1 MPRKGKEFELAYKWL
16 YELDKSKYK
25 VSSPG
30 WVYDKTIKRKRE
42 IDVLIEYQD
51 ENGDLRKISVECRDR
66 KSTEN
71 AMWIEQ
77 LKTKRED
84 LELDFIIA
92 ITTNKFTKGAI
103 LKARYHGII
112 IEEAE
117 YINTKIIE
125 KISREFIVDFLFL
138 KFEVQE
144 INFLINNS
152 IKSFKEIFNSI
163 NWIYQNELLNF
174 LNKDYY
180 FYIDPH
186 IIMNDNN
193 FDTDSFFKYT
203 ENSFITQS
211 NDVVFEDNCPP
222 IIKNLGIKR
231 MYISI
236 KIIPFKSS
244 LPLNKSLSVF
254 EVNPKKNKKYS
265 AFFGSDEEYI
275 QIGYV
280 DDNKVFNKVK
290 LKNRKYYRFVS
301 ANMKINTIFPNGLK
315 NNEIN
320 MDELIK
326 NGLGEFDLTKVS

>member
-30 WVYDKTIKRKRE
+30 WVYDKTIGRKRE

-125 KISREFIVDFLFL
+125 NISREFIVDFLFL

-180 FYIDPH
+180 FSIDPH

-193 FDTDSFFKYT
+193 FDTDSFFRHT

-211 NDVVFEDNCPP
+211 NDVVFEDN
-222 IIKNLGIKR
+222 
-231 MYISI
+231 
-236 KIIPFKSS
+236 
-244 LPLNKSLSVF
+244 
-254 EVNPKKNKKYS
+254 
-265 AFFGSDEEYI
+265 
-275 QIGYV
+275 
-280 DDNKVFNKVK
+280 
-290 LKNRKYYRFVS
+290 
-301 ANMKINTIFPNGLK
+301 
-315 NNEIN
+315 
-320 MDELIK
+320 
-326 NGLGEFDLTKVS
+326 